1 MYDFH
6 FIAVINFRLKIII
19 KILVD
24 RLVVIACKIFS
35 FNQNNVIKGMSIKN
49 CIYISFKVINFLSK
63 KV

>member
-24 RLVVIACKIFS
+24 RLVVIACKIIS
-35 FNQNNVIKGMSIKN
+35 FNQNNVIKGMSIK
-49 CIYISFKVINFLSK
+49 IVFILVLKLLIFYLKR
-63 KV
+63 